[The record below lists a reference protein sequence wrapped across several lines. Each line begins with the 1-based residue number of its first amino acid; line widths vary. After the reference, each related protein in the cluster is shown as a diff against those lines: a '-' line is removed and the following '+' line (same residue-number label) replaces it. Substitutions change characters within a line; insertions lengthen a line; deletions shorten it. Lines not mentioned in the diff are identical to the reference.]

1 VEGTNHNRLIAWQAN
16 NHIAAYD
23 SSVFGVFNA
32 IDLSAAAMYFKGL
45 KGRPSKKASDLFE
58 HSTTVCLMSGGFKWP
73 NAVAKS
79 ALTPAL
85 SHPMGEGE
93 SAAAG

>member
-1 VEGTNHNRLIAWQAN
+1 
-16 NHIAAYD
+16 
-23 SSVFGVFNA
+23 
-32 IDLSAAAMYFKGL
+32 
-45 KGRPSKKASDLFE
+45 LFE

-85 SHPMGEGE
+85 SHPMGEVE